1 MSFHGFYK
9 EVIRKILLVEMVMEY
24 SNILLEKHEAV
35 ALVRLNRPKV
45 YNALNNAL
53 MNELT
58 SALEILE
65 ADETIRAIVI
75 TGNEKAFAAGADIA
89 EVHALDFSRAYRE
102 RFISANWETVTRCR
116 KPVIAAVAGLALG
129 GGCELAMMCDLLIA
143 ADNARF
149 GQPEVKIGT
158 LPGAGGTQ
166 RLARAIGKAKTMDL
180 CLTGRMMDAQEAE
193 RSGLVSRVVPADDL
207 LDTAMAVAGEIAGY
221 SQMATMINK
230 DAVNQAFETPLR
242 AGVEYER
249 RLLWSSFSSEDRS
262 EGMTAFLE
270 KRQPQWK
277 HR

>member
-1 MSFHGFYK
+1 
-9 EVIRKILLVEMVMEY
+9 MEY
-24 SNILLEKHEAV
+24 SNILLEKREAV
-35 ALVRLNRPKV
+35 ALIRLNRPKV
-45 YNALNNAL
+45 HNALNNAL

-58 SALEILE
+58 SVLEALEK
-65 ADETIRAIVI
+65 DDSIRAIVI
-75 TGNEKAFAAGADIA
+75 TGNEKAFAAGADIT
-89 EVHALDFSRAYRE
+89 EVYALDFSRAYRE

-143 ADNARF
+143 ADTARF

-180 CLTGRMMDAQEAE
+180 CLTGRTMDAEEAE
-193 RSGLVSRVVPADDL
+193 RSGLVSRIVPAGEL
-207 LDTAMAVAGEIAGY
+207 IETALAVAAEIAGY

-230 DAVNQAFETPLR
+230 EAVNQAFETTLA

-249 RLLWSSFSSEDRS
+249 RLLWSSFASEDRH
-262 EGMTAFLE
+262 EGMSAFLE

>member
-1 MSFHGFYK
+1 
-9 EVIRKILLVEMVMEY
+9 MEY
-24 SNILLEKHEAV
+24 SNILLEKHDAV
-35 ALVRLNRPKV
+35 ALVRLNRPEV

-58 SALEILE
+58 SALEVLE
-65 ADETIRAIVI
+65 TDEAIRAIVI
-75 TGNEKAFAAGADIA
+75 TGNEKAFAAGADIS

-102 RFISANWETVTRCR
+102 RFISANWEAVTRCR

-180 CLTGRMMDAQEAE
+180 CLTGRMMDAHEAE
-193 RSGLVSRVVPADDL
+193 RSGLVSRVVPAADL
-207 LDTAMAVAGEIAGY
+207 LEKALVVAAEIASY
-221 SQMATMINK
+221 SQMAAMINK
-230 DAVNQAFETPLR
+230 DAVNQAFETSLR

-249 RLLWSSFSSEDRS
+249 RLLWSSFSSEDRN

>member
-1 MSFHGFYK
+1 
-9 EVIRKILLVEMVMEY
+9 MEY

-58 SALEILE
+58 SALEVLE
-65 ADETIRAIVI
+65 ADEAIRAVVI

-89 EVHALDFSRAYRE
+89 EVHALDFSRAYRQ
-102 RFISANWETVTRCR
+102 RFIPANWETVTRCR

-193 RSGLVSRVVPADDL
+193 RSGLVSRVVPTDDL

-270 KRQPQWK
+270 KRQPEWK

>member
-1 MSFHGFYK
+1 
-9 EVIRKILLVEMVMEY
+9 MEY

-35 ALVRLNRPKV
+35 ALIRLNRPKV
-45 YNALNNAL
+45 HNALNNEL
-53 MNELT
+53 MNEVT
-58 SALEILE
+58 SALETLE
-65 ADETIRAIVI
+65 ADNAIRAIVI
-75 TGNEKAFAAGADIA
+75 TGNDKAFAAGADIS

-102 RFISANWETVTRCR
+102 RFISANWETVSRCR

-180 CLTGRMMDAQEAE
+180 CLTGRMMDAEEAE
-193 RSGLVSRVVPADDL
+193 RSGLVSRVVPAQRL
-207 LDTAMAVAGEIAGY
+207 LEEALAVANDIAGY

-230 DAVNQAFETPLR
+230 EAVNQAFETTLC

-249 RLLWSSFSSEDRS
+249 RLLWSSFASEDRN

-270 KRQPQWK
+270 KRQPEWK

>member
-1 MSFHGFYK
+1 
-9 EVIRKILLVEMVMEY
+9 MEY

-45 YNALNNAL
+45 CNALNNAL

-58 SALEILE
+58 FALEVLE
-65 ADETIRAIVI
+65 TDEAIRAIVI
-75 TGNEKAFAAGADIA
+75 TGNEKAFAADEDIA

-102 RFISANWETVTRCR
+102 RFISANWEIVTRCR

-193 RSGLVSRVVPADDL
+193 RSGLVSRVVPAGEL
-207 LDTAMAVAGEIAGY
+207 IETALAVAAEIAGY

-230 DAVNQAFETPLR
+230 DVVNQAFETPLR

-249 RLLWSSFSSEDRS
+249 RLLWSSFSSEDRN

>member
-1 MSFHGFYK
+1 M
-9 EVIRKILLVEMVMEY
+9 RY

-35 ALVRLNRPKV
+35 ALIRLNRPRV
-45 YNALNNAL
+45 HNALNNAL

-58 SALEILE
+58 SALETLE
-65 ADETIRAIVI
+65 TDDSIRAIVI
-75 TGNEKAFAAGADIA
+75 TGNEKAFAAGADIT

-102 RFISANWETVTRCR
+102 RFISANWEAVTRCR
-116 KPVIAAVAGLALG
+116 KPVIAAVAGMALG

-143 ADNARF
+143 ADTARF

-180 CLTGRMMDAQEAE
+180 CLTGRTMDAEEAE
-193 RSGLVSRVVPADDL
+193 RSGLVSRIVPADEL
-207 LDTAMAVAGEIAGY
+207 VETALAVAEEIAGY

-230 DAVNQAFETPLR
+230 EAVNQAFETTLS

-249 RLLWSSFSSEDRS
+249 RLLWSSFASEDRN
-262 EGMTAFLE
+262 EGMSAFLE

>member
-1 MSFHGFYK
+1 MY
-9 EVIRKILLVEMVMEY
+9 Y
-24 SNILLEKHEAV
+24 SNILIERYGAV

-45 YNALNNAL
+45 YNALNNVL

-58 SALEILE
+58 SALEVLE
-65 ADETIRAIVI
+65 ADEAIRAVVI

-89 EVHALDFSRAYRE
+89 EVQDLDFSRAYRE
-102 RFISANWETVTRCR
+102 RFISANWETVSRCR

-193 RSGLVSRVVPADDL
+193 RSGLVSRVVPAGEL
-207 LDTAMAVAGEIAGY
+207 IEAGLAIAAEIAGY

-230 DAVNQAFETPLR
+230 EAVNQAFETTLR

-249 RLLWSSFSSEDRS
+249 RLLWSSFASEDRN
-262 EGMTAFLE
+262 EGMTAFVE

>member
-1 MSFHGFYK
+1 MN
-9 EVIRKILLVEMVMEY
+9 Y
-24 SNILLEKHEAV
+24 SNILLEFHGAS
-35 ALVRLNRPKV
+35 ALIRLNRPSV
-45 YNALNNAL
+45 HNALNNAL

-58 SALEILE
+58 LALDSLE
-65 ADETIRAIVI
+65 ADPSIRAIVI
-75 TGNEKAFAAGADIA
+75 TGNEKAFAAGADIS

-102 RFISANWETVTRCR
+102 RFISANWEAVTRCR

-129 GGCELAMMCDLLIA
+129 GGCELALMCDLVIA

-180 CLTGRMMDAQEAE
+180 CLTGRTMAAEEAE
-193 RSGLVSRVVPADDL
+193 RSGLVSRIVPAGEL
-207 LDTAMAVAGEIAGY
+207 IEAALAVAAEIAGY

-230 DAVNQAFETPLR
+230 EAVNQAFETSLK

-249 RLLWSSFSSEDRS
+249 RLLWSSFATEDCN
-262 EGMTAFLE
+262 EGMSAFLE
-270 KRQPQWK
+270 KRAPQWK

>member
-1 MSFHGFYK
+1 
-9 EVIRKILLVEMVMEY
+9 MEY
-24 SNILLEKHEAV
+24 SNILLERHKAV
-35 ALVRLNRPKV
+35 ALVRLNRPAV

-58 SALEILE
+58 SALEALE
-65 ADETIRAIVI
+65 ADNAIRAIVI
-75 TGNEKAFAAGADIA
+75 TGNEK
-89 EVHALDFSRAYRE
+89 ALDFSRAYRE

-180 CLTGRMMDAQEAE
+180 CLTGRVMDAQEAE

-207 LDTAMAVAGEIAGY
+207 LETALAVAAEIAGY

-242 AGVEYER
+242 AGIEYER
-249 RLLWSSFSSEDRS
+249 RLLWSSFASEDRN

-270 KRQPQWK
+270 KRQPRWQ